1 MNFKCSTKK
10 WKIFSTQNLLY
21 IFKEEIFYNLEY
33 VVDLLVVLEI
43 LVKEKGCIL
52 GLL

>member
-1 MNFKCSTKK
+1 MED
-10 WKIFSTQNLLY
+10 IFNSKFTLF
-21 IFKEEIFYNLEY
+21 FKEEIFYNLEY

>member
-1 MNFKCSTKK
+1 MNFKCRTKK
-10 WKIFSTQNLLY
+10 WKIFSTQNLRY

-33 VVDLLVVLEI
+33 DFDLLVVLEI

-52 GLL
+52 GLM